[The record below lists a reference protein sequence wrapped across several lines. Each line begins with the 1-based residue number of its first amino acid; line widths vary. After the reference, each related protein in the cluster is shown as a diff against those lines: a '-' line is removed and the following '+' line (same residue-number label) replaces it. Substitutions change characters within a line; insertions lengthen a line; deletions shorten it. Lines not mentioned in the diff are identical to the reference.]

1 MSHGRK
7 GMFGIS
13 WRTWQLLAKGTTFNI
28 STRGSAAILGA
39 TLLAIASG
47 VEAADDYPTRS
58 VTVVVPFPAGGP
70 SDVVAR
76 IVTDHMAK
84 TLHQSFVIENIGGAG
99 GVLGSARVASS
110 APDGYTLLAASMGS
124 HVAAPV
130 LAPNIKYD
138 PIRDF
143 EPIGLMAHAPAVIV
157 ARKTFPA
164 GNLAEF
170 IEALRKLGA
179 SVTEAH
185 GGIGASSHMACLLFT
200 TAAHLTP
207 TLVAYR
213 GTGPAINDLV
223 GGHVDFLCD
232 QAVSLT
238 QQINEGTIKAY
249 AVSSHE
255 RLAVLPQVPT
265 AAEAGIDYQMSI
277 WAGMFAPRGT
287 AKEVV
292 DRLAQ
297 ALNQALE
304 DGHVQKRL
312 SELGGTVP
320 AKAARTPAKF
330 DDFVR
335 AEIARWAPILK
346 AASVEK

>member
-1 MSHGRK
+1 MG
-7 GMFGIS
+7 GI
-13 WRTWQLLAKGTTFNI
+13 LASIWKCIGETEVCRVA
-28 STRGSAAILGA
+28 TRAAAGFLAAIL
-39 TLLAIASG
+39 LAAASG
-47 VEAADDYPTRS
+47 AWASDDYPS
-58 VTVVVPFPAGGP
+58 KSITVVVPFPAGGP

-99 GVLGSARVASS
+99 GVLGSARVAAS

-130 LAPNIKYD
+130 LAPNVKYD

-143 EPIGLMAHAPAVIV
+143 EPIGLAVHAPAVVV
-157 ARKTFPA
+157 ARANFPA
-164 GNLAEF
+164 RDLGEF
-170 IEALRKLGA
+170 IDYVRRSGKF
-179 SVTEAH
+179 VTQAH

-200 TAAHLTP
+200 TKARISP

-213 GTGPAINDLV
+213 GTGPAITDLV

-238 QQINEGTIKAY
+238 EQIAAGDIKAY

-277 WAGMFAPRGT
+277 WTGMFSPRGT
-287 AKEVV
+287 PRHVV
-292 DRLAQ
+292 EKLAW
-297 ALNQALE
+297 ALDLALDE
-304 DGHVQKRL
+304 PQVQKRL
-312 SELGGTVP
+312 SDLGGSIP
-320 AKAARTPAKF
+320 AKDERTPAKF
-330 DDFVR
+330 ASLVK
-335 AEIARWAPILK
+335 AEIARWTPILK
-346 AASVEK
+346 AASVDK

>member
-1 MSHGRK
+1 MC
-7 GMFGIS
+7 GILS
-13 WRTWQLLAKGTTFNI
+13 CIWKLVGKRTTFNPW
-28 STRGSAAILGA
+28 TRRYAAILGVI
-39 TLLAIASG
+39 LLVIASG
-47 VEAADDYPTRS
+47 AAAADDYPTRS
-58 VTVVVPFPAGGP
+58 ITVVVPFPAGGP

-84 TLHQSFVIENIGGAG
+84 TLHQSFVIENIAGAG
-99 GVLGSARVASS
+99 GILGSARVASS

-130 LAPNIKYD
+130 LAPNVKYD

-143 EPIGLMAHAPAVIV
+143 EPIGLTAHAPAVVV

-164 GNLAEF
+164 RDLGEF
-170 IEALRKLGA
+170 IDYVRKF
-179 SVTEAH
+179 SRDVTQAH
-185 GGIGASSHMACLLFT
+185 GGIGASSHMACLLF
-200 TAAHLTP
+200 AAEAKITP

-238 QQINEGTIKAY
+238 QQITAGAIKAY
-249 AVSSHE
+249 AVSSRE

-265 AAEAGIDYQMSI
+265 AAEAGVDYQMSI

-287 AKEVV
+287 PQQVV
-292 DRLAQ
+292 EKLAQ
-297 ALNQALE
+297 ALNEALE
-304 DGHVQKRL
+304 DSYVQKRL
-312 SELGGTVP
+312 SDLGGTVP
-320 AKAARTPAKF
+320 LKGERTPVKF
-330 DDFVR
+330 DSFVK
-335 AEIARWAPILK
+335 AEIARWTPILK

>member
-1 MSHGRK
+1 
-7 GMFGIS
+7 MFGRFS
-13 WRTWQLLAKGTTFNI
+13 RVWQLLGTWTPSRI
-28 STRGSAAILGA
+28 ATRGCAAILGA
-39 TLLAIASG
+39 LLVAMSG
-47 VEAADDYPTRS
+47 AEAADEYPTRPI
-58 VTVVVPFPAGGP
+58 TVVVPFPAGGP
-70 SDVVAR
+70 SDVVTR

-84 TLHQSFVIENIGGAG
+84 TLHQSLVIENIGGAG
-99 GVLGSARVASS
+99 GMLGSGRVASS
-110 APDGYTLLAASMGS
+110 APDGYMLLAASMGS

-130 LAPNIKYD
+130 LSPNVKYD

-164 GNLAEF
+164 KDLGEF
-170 IEALRKLGA
+170 IDALRKLGA
-179 SVTEAH
+179 GVTQAH

-238 QQINEGTIKAY
+238 QQINEGVIQAY
-249 AVSSHE
+249 AVSSPQ

-265 AAEAGIDYQMSI
+265 AAEAGLDYQMSI

-287 AKEVV
+287 AKAVI

-297 ALNQALE
+297 ALDQAL
-304 DGHVQKRL
+304 DDRQVQNRL

-320 AKAARTPAKF
+320 VKGERTPAKF
-330 DDFVR
+330 DGFVR

-346 AASVEK
+346 AANIEK

>member
-1 MSHGRK
+1 M
-7 GMFGIS
+7 
-13 WRTWQLLAKGTTFNI
+13 LV
-28 STRGSAAILGA
+28 
-39 TLLAIASG
+39 AIASG
-47 VEAADDYPTRS
+47 AEAADDYPTRS

-130 LAPNIKYD
+130 LASNVKYD

-143 EPIGLMAHAPAVIV
+143 VPIGLMAHAPAVVV

-164 GNLAEF
+164 NNLGEF
-170 IEALRKLGA
+170 IEVLRKLGPG
-179 SVTEAH
+179 VTEAH

-200 TAAHLTP
+200 TAAQVTP

-238 QQINEGTIKAY
+238 QQINEGIIKAY

-304 DGHVQKRL
+304 DGYVQKRL

-320 AKAARTPAKF
+320 ATAERTPAKF
-330 DDFVR
+330 DAFVR

>member
-1 MSHGRK
+1 MTDERK
-7 GMFGIS
+7 GMFGMR
-13 WRTWQLLAKGTTFNI
+13 WRTWKHLAKEIMFHS
-28 STRGSAAILGA
+28 STRVFAAILA
-39 TLLAIASG
+39 AMLAAIASNAH
-47 VEAADDYPTRS
+47 AAGNYPTRS

-84 TLHQSFVIENIGGAG
+84 TLHQSLVIENIGGAG
-99 GVLGSARVASS
+99 GMLGSARVASA

-130 LAPNIKYD
+130 LAPNVKYD

-143 EPIGLMAHAPAVIV
+143 EPVGLMAHAPAVIV

-164 GNLAEF
+164 TNLGEF
-170 IEALRKLGA
+170 IDVLRRLGA
-179 SVTEAH
+179 GVTEAH

-200 TAAHLTP
+200 TAAQVTP

-223 GGHVDFLCD
+223 GEHVDFLCD

-238 QQINEGTIKAY
+238 QQIKEGAVKAY
-249 AVSSHE
+249 AVSSQE

-297 ALNQALE
+297 ALDQALE
-304 DGHVQKRL
+304 DEYVQKRL

-320 AKAARTPAKF
+320 AKAERTPAKF
-330 DDFVR
+330 EDFVR